1 MFPTHFF
8 EHNTIIFFIE
18 YVVKKS
24 ESSFIFYVLFF
35 FCKIE
40 YFGFLIMYSILIYYY
55 TSLNDQFE
63 IMVI

>member
-1 MFPTHFF
+1 MFPTHYFG
-8 EHNTIIFFIE
+8 HNTIIFSTD
-18 YVVKKS
+18 YVIKNS

-40 YFGFLIMYSILIYYY
+40 YFGFLIMYSILTYYY
-55 TSLNDQFE
+55 TSVNDQFG